1 MAKAASSIPSNLV
14 TTSVPVSP
22 KAFSIIGAVKKHRNT
37 KMMTASITKLSVI
50 VPAIS
55 GCVDESKIIVVIAPG
70 PAIKGMA
77 RGNTDGSFSA
87 GSASLCAARRLRRP
101 VNNISSAVRNNSI
114 PPEIRNAGSEI
125 PRKVNA
131 DSPNRQKINR
141 MTAPITVARK
151 AIARR
156 AAAVSPLVKLTNT
169 GVNPTGSMM
178 TKSVTKD
185 VIKSVVLKS
194 NKFYILLNMHR

>member
-1 MAKAASSIPSNLV
+1 M
-14 TTSVPVSP
+14 TT
-22 KAFSIIGAVKKHRNT
+22 
-37 KMMTASITKLSVI
+37 SITKLSVI
-50 VPAIS
+50 VPAIP

-70 PAIKGMA
+70 PAIKGIA

-114 PPEIRNAGSEI
+114 PPEIRNAGSDM

-169 GVNPTGSMM
+169 GVNPIGSMM

-194 NKFYILLNMHR
+194 NKILYPFKHASLKPALRWLSVSAVDAAIAFCKGRLA

>member
-1 MAKAASSIPSNLV
+1 V

-22 KAFSIIGAVKKHRNT
+22 KAFSIIGAVKKLKNT

-50 VPAIS
+50 VPAIP

-114 PPEIRNAGSEI
+114 PPEIRNAGSEM

-156 AAAVSPLVKLTNT
+156 AAVVSPLNKLTKT
-169 GVNPTGSMM
+169 GVNPDRINDDEECYERSDKKRGA
-178 TKSVTKD
+178 K
-185 VIKSVVLKS
+185 
-194 NKFYILLNMHR
+194 NKQNFISF